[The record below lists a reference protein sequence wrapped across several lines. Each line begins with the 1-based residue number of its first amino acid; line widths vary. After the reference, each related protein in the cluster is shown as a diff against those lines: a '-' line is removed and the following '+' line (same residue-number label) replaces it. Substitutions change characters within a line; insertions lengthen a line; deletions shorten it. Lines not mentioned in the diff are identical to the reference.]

1 MYLFTGYNSSN
12 QCSKT
17 TVLTWFFIPMFARV
31 YPIFH
36 QRKHFIAKIYHL
48 IYMLLVW
55 SLKFTLVIFNYKVRH
70 IYINGYTN
78 DSFNDDEPHL
88 LKRLPVLSITY
99 NMSRKL
105 YHSVYFTRLSPY
117 LLKTTKE
124 VEIISLKLN
133 PSPCFSKKRRIAF
146 KRLHEVL

>member
-1 MYLFTGYNSSN
+1 MYLFTGYSTSN
-12 QCSKT
+12 HCSKT
-17 TVLTWFFIPMFARV
+17 TVLTWFFIPMFARI

-78 DSFNDDEPHL
+78 DSFNDDEIHL
-88 LKRLPVLSITY
+88 LKRLPVLSVTY
-99 NMSRKL
+99 NKSRKL
-105 YHSVYFTRLSPY
+105 YHSVYLYTSISILVKNNKRSLNYIIKIKFFS
-117 LLKTTKE
+117 LLLE
-124 VEIISLKLN
+124 
-133 PSPCFSKKRRIAF
+133 KK
-146 KRLHEVL
+146 KDCL